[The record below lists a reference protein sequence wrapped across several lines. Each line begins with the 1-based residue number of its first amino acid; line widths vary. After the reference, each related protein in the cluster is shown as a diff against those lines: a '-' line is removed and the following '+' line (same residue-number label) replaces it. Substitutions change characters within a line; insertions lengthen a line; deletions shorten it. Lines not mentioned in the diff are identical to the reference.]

1 MGRYIQRETYLR
13 QLMDRMGNGEV
24 KIITGP
30 RRSGKSWLLNR
41 IFKDYLLEQGV
52 AEDNIIIVSFDMDD
66 DEETGDLTDRQA
78 LKSYLYS
85 RITDDT
91 TPYYIILDEV
101 QEVEGFEK
109 LVNGL
114 NARDNVDVY
123 ITGSNSHFLSSDIK
137 TIFRGRGDEVKVWP
151 FSFREFC
158 TDRTEPVSELWKEYY
173 TYGGM
178 PGLLRQRTSEQK
190 VAYLQR
196 LWNKTYLDDVVE
208 RHKVKNREAL
218 SALADALCSSV
229 GSLTNPNR
237 ISNVMS
243 NVQNTKIDSE
253 TVSNYIG
260 YLEEAF
266 LFEGAKRYN
275 IKGNKYFESI
285 KKYYSVDVGLR
296 NAKLNF
302 RQQEITHIM
311 ENVIYNE
318 LRMRGFAVDVG
329 VVEAR
334 EMRNGKSEYIQY
346 EIDFIASNGRDKY
359 YIQSAFSLDSEEK
372 RQQEL
377 RSLLKVDD
385 SFQKIVITGSDIA
398 AYTDDKGIRIIDV
411 LTESDSLRWHQTI
424 AGDPADWLHY
434 WAPGGP
440 MEQGIQMLGIKSL
453 PWFAVTD
460 STGLVVYSGPNCDL
474 ASKKASELIR

>member
-1 MGRYIQRETYLR
+1 MERYIQRETYLR

-158 TDRTEPVSELWKEYY
+158 TDRTEPINELWKEYY

-237 ISNVMS
+237 ISNVMRS
-243 NVQNTKIDSE
+243 VQNTKIDSE

-385 SFQKIVITGSDIA
+385 SFQKIVITGTDIA
-398 AYTDDKGIRIIDV
+398 AYTDNKGIRFMG
-411 LTESDSLRWHQTI
+411 LFQFLLS
-424 AGDPADWLHY
+424 
-434 WAPGGP
+434 
-440 MEQGIQMLGIKSL
+440 GI
-453 PWFAVTD
+453 
-460 STGLVVYSGPNCDL
+460 
-474 ASKKASELIR
+474 

>member
-1 MGRYIQRETYLR
+1 MAQYVQRDTYLQ
-13 QLMDRMGNGEV
+13 QLIDRRDNGEI

-41 IFKDYLLEQGV
+41 IYRDYLLQAGV
-52 AEDNIIIVSFDMDD
+52 PEENIIIVSFDI
-66 DEETGDLTDRQA
+66 DEEDIGDLTERQA
-78 LKSYLYS
+78 LKAYLYS
-85 RITDDT
+85 HITSESES
-91 TPYYIILDEV
+91 YYVVLDEV

-114 NARDNVDVY
+114 NAKDNVDVY

-137 TIFRGRGDEVKVWP
+137 TIFRGRGDEVRVYP
-151 FSFREFC
+151 FSFKEFC
-158 TDRTEPVSELWKEYY
+158 TDRTEPINELWKEYY

-178 PGLLRQRTSEQK
+178 PGLRKRHTPEQK
-190 VAYLQR
+190 AAYLQH

-208 RHKVKNREAL
+208 RHHVKNREAL
-218 SALADALCSSV
+218 SALVDALCSSV

-237 ISNVMS
+237 ISNVLQS
-243 NVQNTKIDSE
+243 VQKVKIDPE
-253 TVSNYIG
+253 TITNYLG

-285 KKYYSVDVGLR
+285 KKYYVVDVGLR

-318 LRMRGFAVDVG
+318 LRMQGFSVDVG
-329 VVEAR
+329 LVESR
-334 EMRNGKSEYIQY
+334 EMRNGKLEYIQY
-346 EIDFIASNGRDKY
+346 EVDFIANNGTNKY
-359 YIQSAFSLDSEEK
+359 YIQSAFALNEDEK

-377 RSLLKVDD
+377 NSLLKIDN
-385 SFQKIVITGSDIA
+385 SFQKIVIVGQDIA
-398 AYTDDKGIRIIDV
+398 EYTDNKGIRF
-411 LTESDSLRWHQTI
+411 
-424 AGDPADWLHY
+424 
-434 WAPGGP
+434 
-440 MEQGIQMLGIKSL
+440 M
-453 PWFAVTD
+453 
-460 STGLVVYSGPNCDL
+460 GLFHFLQSGL
-474 ASKKASELIR
+474 

>member
-1 MGRYIQRETYLR
+1 MERYIQRETYLR
-13 QLMDRMGNGEV
+13 QLTDRMGNGEV

-41 IFKDYLLEQGV
+41 IFKDYLLGQGV
-52 AEDNIIIVSFDMDD
+52 EEDNIIIVSFDMDD
-66 DEETGDLTDRQA
+66 EEETGDLTDRQA

-85 RITDDT
+85 HITNNT
-91 TPYYIILDEV
+91 RPYYIILDEV
-101 QEVEGFEK
+101 QEVEEFEK

-114 NARDNVDVY
+114 NAKDNVDVY

-178 PGLLRQRTSEQK
+178 PGLLRQRTPEQK

-237 ISNVMS
+237 ISNVLR
-243 NVQNTKIDSE
+243 NVQNTKIDPE

-266 LFEGAKRYN
+266 LFEGAKRFN
-275 IKGNKYFESI
+275 IKGNRYFESI

-329 VVEAR
+329 VVESR

-359 YIQSAFSLDSEEK
+359 YIQSAFSLDSDEK

-385 SFQKIVITGSDIA
+385 SFQKIVITGSDIS
-398 AYTDDKGIRIIDV
+398 AYTDAKGIRFMG
-411 LTESDSLRWHQTI
+411 LYQFLLS
-424 AGDPADWLHY
+424 
-434 WAPGGP
+434 
-440 MEQGIQMLGIKSL
+440 GI
-453 PWFAVTD
+453 
-460 STGLVVYSGPNCDL
+460 
-474 ASKKASELIR
+474 

>member
-1 MGRYIQRETYLR
+1 MEKYIKRETYLQ
-13 QLMDRMGNGEV
+13 QLIDRMGNGEV

-41 IFKDYLLEQGV
+41 IFKDYLLGQGV
-52 AEDNIIIVSFDMDD
+52 EEDNIIIVSFDLDD
-66 DEETGDLTDRQA
+66 EEETGDLTDRQA

-85 RITDDT
+85 RITDAAK
-91 TPYYIILDEV
+91 PYYVILDEV

-109 LVNGL
+109 IVNGL
-114 NARDNVDVY
+114 NAKDNVDVY
-123 ITGSNSHFLSSDIK
+123 ITGSNSHFLSSDIN
-137 TIFRGRGDEVKVWP
+137 TIFRGRGDEVRVWP

-158 TDRTEPVSELWKEYY
+158 CDRPEPVSELWKEYY

-178 PGLLRQRTSEQK
+178 PGLLRQRTPEQK

-208 RHKVKNREAL
+208 RHKVKNRDAL
-218 SALADALCSSV
+218 STLADALCSSV

-237 ISNVMS
+237 ISNVLR
-243 NVQNTKIDSE
+243 NIQNTKIDPE
-253 TVSNYIG
+253 TISNYIG

-266 LFEGAKRYN
+266 LFEGSKRYN
-275 IKGNKYFESI
+275 IKGNRYFESI

-346 EIDFIASNGRDKY
+346 EIDFIASNGTNKY
-359 YIQSAFSLDSEEK
+359 YIQSAFSLDGDEK

-377 RSLLKVDD
+377 KSLLKVDD
-385 SFQKIVITGSDIA
+385 SFQKIVITGNDIA
-398 AYTDDKGIRIIDV
+398 EYTDAKGIRFMG
-411 LTESDSLRWHQTI
+411 LFQFLQS
-424 AGDPADWLHY
+424 
-434 WAPGGP
+434 
-440 MEQGIQMLGIKSL
+440 GI
-453 PWFAVTD
+453 
-460 STGLVVYSGPNCDL
+460 
-474 ASKKASELIR
+474 

>member
-1 MGRYIQRETYLR
+1 MAQYIQRETYLQ
-13 QLMDRMGNGEV
+13 QLINRMNNGEV

-41 IFKDYLLEQGV
+41 IFKDYLLSKGV
-52 AEDNIIIVSFDMDD
+52 PEENIIIVSFDVD
-66 DEETGDLTDRQA
+66 DEEDNGDLTDRQA

-85 RITDDT
+85 RITSEHA
-91 TPYYIILDEV
+91 PYYIILDEV

-109 LVNGL
+109 IVNGL
-114 NARDNVDVY
+114 NAKDNIDVY

-137 TIFRGRGDEVKVWP
+137 TIFRGRGDEVRVHP
-151 FSFREFC
+151 FSFKEFC
-158 TDRTEPVSELWKEYY
+158 TNRTEPVSELWKEYY

-178 PGLLRQRTSEQK
+178 PGLLKQRTPEQK

-208 RHKVKNREAL
+208 RHHVKNREAL

-237 ISNVMS
+237 VSNILQS
-243 NVQNTKIDSE
+243 VQKVKIDAD
-253 TVSNYIG
+253 TVAKYIS

-266 LFEGAKRYN
+266 LFEGAKRFN
-275 IKGNKYFESI
+275 IKGNKYYESI
-285 KKYYSVDVGLR
+285 KKYYAADVGLR

-329 VVEAR
+329 LVEAR
-334 EMRNGKSEYIQY
+334 EMRNGKMEYIQY
-346 EIDFIASNGRDKY
+346 EVDFIASNGTDKY
-359 YIQSAFSLDSEEK
+359 YIQSVFALDTEEK
-372 RQQEL
+372 KQQEL
-377 RSLLKVDD
+377 KSLLKIDD
-385 SFQKIVITGSDIA
+385 SFRKIVIVGNDIA
-398 AYTDDKGIRIIDV
+398 EYTDDKGIRYI
-411 LTESDSLRWHQTI
+411 
-424 AGDPADWLHY
+424 
-434 WAPGGP
+434 
-440 MEQGIQMLGIKSL
+440 
-453 PWFAVTD
+453 
-460 STGLVVYSGPNCDL
+460 GLFQFL
-474 ASKKASELIR
+474 LK

>member
-1 MGRYIQRETYLR
+1 MEKYIKRETYLR
-13 QLMDRMGNGEV
+13 QLIDRMGNGEV

-41 IFKDYLLEQGV
+41 IFKDYLLGQGV
-52 AEDNIIIVSFDMDD
+52 EEENIIIVSFDLD
-66 DEETGDLTDRQA
+66 DEEEIGDLTDRQA

-85 RITDDT
+85 RITDASKT
-91 TPYYIILDEV
+91 YYVILDEV

-109 LVNGL
+109 IVNGL
-114 NARDNVDVY
+114 NAKDNVDVY

-137 TIFRGRGDEVKVWP
+137 TIFRGRGDELRVWP

-158 TDRTEPVSELWKEYY
+158 SERTESVSELWKEYY

-178 PGLLRQRTSEQK
+178 PGLFRQRTSEQK

-208 RHKVKNREAL
+208 RHKVKNRDAL
-218 SALADALCSSV
+218 STLADALCSSV

-237 ISNVMS
+237 ISNVLR
-243 NVQNTKIDSE
+243 NIQNTKIDPE
-253 TVSNYIG
+253 TISNYIG

-266 LFEGAKRYN
+266 LFEGSKRYN
-275 IKGNKYFESI
+275 IKGNRYFESI

-346 EIDFIASNGRDKY
+346 EIDFIASNGTNKY
-359 YIQSAFSLDSEEK
+359 YIQSAFSLDGDEK

-377 RSLLKVDD
+377 KSLLKVDD
-385 SFQKIVITGSDIA
+385 SFQKIVITGNDIA
-398 AYTDDKGIRIIDV
+398 EYTDAKGIRFMG
-411 LTESDSLRWHQTI
+411 LFQFLQS
-424 AGDPADWLHY
+424 
-434 WAPGGP
+434 
-440 MEQGIQMLGIKSL
+440 GI
-453 PWFAVTD
+453 
-460 STGLVVYSGPNCDL
+460 
-474 ASKKASELIR
+474 

>member
-66 DEETGDLTDRQA
+66 DEEIGDLTDRQA

-237 ISNVMS
+237 ISNVMRS
-243 NVQNTKIDSE
+243 VQNTKIDSE

-398 AYTDDKGIRIIDV
+398 AYTDNKGIRFMG
-411 LTESDSLRWHQTI
+411 LFQFLLS
-424 AGDPADWLHY
+424 
-434 WAPGGP
+434 
-440 MEQGIQMLGIKSL
+440 GI
-453 PWFAVTD
+453 
-460 STGLVVYSGPNCDL
+460 
-474 ASKKASELIR
+474 